1 MIDAPTVVVGVDGSP
16 GSSAALE
23 FALEEASR
31 RGAELRVITVAHLP
45 TYWGQ
50 VGGLGGYAILT
61 TLPTQDEIVA
71 DVLVAARQMVDAVI
85 AEHAETAAG
94 MKIIM
99 DAVSGV
105 AGDVL
110 VESARDADML
120 VVGHRGR
127 GGVTSAL
134 LGSVGLHSVLHAT
147 CPVTI
152 VRPSAPAAPGDLAAL
167 DAAGKPELVPQ

>member
-1 MIDAPTVVVGVDGSP
+1 MSDTHTVVVGVDGSP

-45 TYWGQ
+45 TFWGQ
-50 VGGLGGYAILT
+50 VGGMGGYAIMS

-71 DVLVAARQMVDAVI
+71 DVLVAARQMVDGVV
-85 AEHAETAAG
+85 AEHAATAAG
-94 MKIIM
+94 VTIIV
-99 DAVSGV
+99 DAVSGI

-110 VESARDADML
+110 VEAARDADVL

-127 GGVTSAL
+127 GGVTSVL

-152 VRPSAPAAPGDLAAL
+152 VRPSAPVSPGDLAAL
-167 DAAGKPELVPQ
+167 AAAGKPELVPQ